1 MRMRRSV
8 ILVATVALA
17 LGVSG
22 YGTGSNASSGSG
34 NAGQVSAAKD
44 SPSPHRPIKV
54 GMIAPIGPPDSDLPE
69 MPAALSAGIE
79 ALNARGGLNG
89 HRVKMVYCNDREI
102 PDLAAKCARRLVN
115 EGVVAVL
122 GNTGG
127 ARTEG
132 RAQPILEDAGIP
144 IIGSGTSNP
153 LIWNGRNS
161 YMISQPSLLSYE
173 SLIGY
178 GVHEDLLPMAVAA
191 ADNPLGLQ
199 FAAFLEGKLKELNG
213 GEGFVKVIPV
223 AATTTDYAPIARAI
237 MDAGA
242 KSVLNVVPAPHV
254 LGVARELENAGSKA
268 AMMSVAPLSV
278 EELENAGASAGL
290 MVTGFSYP
298 PFGDPTMKRFREE
311 MAAEEAAGNEDAS
324 LKTASPYAAYGW
336 VALQALE
343 QVTKDMDTITAESV
357 SKALDEAK
365 DIDMGGIVPAWT
377 PSKPGPAGMIRVSNA
392 STWFA
397 AFENGEMVALVDSAV
412 NHEDIMAGHFEAQ
425 LPPGAR

>member
-1 MRMRRSV
+1 MRMRLRRSV
-8 ILVATVALA
+8 IVVATVALA
-17 LGVSG
+17 MGVSG
-22 YGTGSNASSGSG
+22 YGSGSHASSDTT
-34 NAGQVSAAKD
+34 GQVQD
-44 SPSPHRPIKV
+44 SSIQHPPIKV

-102 PDLAAKCARRLVN
+102 PDRAAKCARRMVN
-115 EGVVAVL
+115 EKVVAVL

-132 RAQPILEDAGIP
+132 RAQPILEEAGIP

-178 GVHEDLLPMAVAA
+178 GVHEDLLPMAVTV

-199 FAAFLEGKLKELNG
+199 FASFLEGKLKELNG
-213 GEGFVKVIPV
+213 GQGFVKMIPV
-223 AATTTDYAPIARAI
+223 AATTTDYVPIAQAVTE
-237 MDAGA
+237 AGA

-254 LGVARELENAGSKA
+254 FGVARELESTGSKA

-278 EELENAGASAGL
+278 EELENAGPSAGL

-298 PFGDPTMKRFREE
+298 PFGDPTMKRFRAE
-311 MAAEEAAGNEDAS
+311 MAVEEAAGNEFAS

-343 QVTKDMDTITAESV
+343 QVTKDMDTITAQSI

-365 DIDMGGIVPAWT
+365 DIDLGGIVPPWT

-412 NHEDIMAGHFEAQ
+412 SHEDIMAGHFDAQ